1 MSLLLADARQKALSD
16 LESGVERECSGCMT
30 PFVAVK
36 GFERLC
42 PICFKL
48 DRGYDLYV
56 GDKALLRLQEKYRS
70 SQERHAALEG
80 RYKRVRAKAKQLMQA
95 AASGDLTQERIT
107 QLIRL
112 CHPDKHGNSRAA
124 TDVTQWLLSMR
135 RKG

>member
-1 MSLLLADARQKALSD
+1 MSIRLREARQKVLSELD
-16 LESGVERECSGCMT
+16 PGIERECTGCMT

-42 PICFKL
+42 PICFKI

-70 SQERHAALEG
+70 ARERNDDLES
-80 RYKRVRAKAKQLMQA
+80 RYKRVRSKAKELMQS
-95 AASGDLTQERIT
+95 ASNSVLTQERIT

-112 CHPDKHGNSRAA
+112 CHPDRHGNSPAA